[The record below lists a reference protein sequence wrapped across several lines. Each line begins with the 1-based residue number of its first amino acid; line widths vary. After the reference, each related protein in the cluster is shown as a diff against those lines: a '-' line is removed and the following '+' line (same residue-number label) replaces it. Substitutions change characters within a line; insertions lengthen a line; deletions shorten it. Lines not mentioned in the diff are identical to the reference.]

1 MKNHYKVIDEKQVKN
16 KKIIMRVDFNVPM
29 KGGKILDDTRI
40 RRVIPGLKILANS
53 AKQIFLITHF
63 GRPKG
68 AVSKDF
74 SVQPLQD
81 YLRKALSCNVSF
93 LPYVDKPSKLKEKA
107 DKEEKIC
114 LLENCRFYPG
124 EEKNDLDLARSYA
137 NIADIYV
144 NDAFSCSHRAH
155 ASIQSI
161 TRFLPSYAGPVLAAE
176 LKALSNT
183 LENPTRPFAAFVGGA
198 KISTKL
204 SILENLISK
213 VDKLLLAGAM
223 ANTFLAAKKVPVGAS
238 LYEPNLIQTATMIL
252 NLAKEKKCQ
261 IILPIDGVVSKS
273 LQAGGVSDT
282 RVNGMVKDDE
292 MILDIG
298 AESIVLFKKHIA
310 QSRTLLWNGPAGAFE
325 IAPYDLGTKSLG
337 EYIGKRTST
346 GYLISVA
353 GGGDTVAAVNLA
365 GAGNEISYL
374 SLAGGAFLE
383 WMEGKILPGI
393 EALNSAD

>member
-1 MKNHYKVIDEKQVKN
+1 MKNHYKVIDEEQVKN

-68 AVSKDF
+68 VVSKDF

-93 LPYVDKPSKLKEKA
+93 LPYVDNPSKLKEKA
-107 DKEEKIC
+107 NQEEKIC

-124 EEKNDLDLARSYA
+124 EEKNDLNLARSYA
-137 NIADIYV
+137 NIADIYI

-238 LYEPNLIQTATMIL
+238 LYEPNLIQTANMIL
-252 NLAKEKKCQ
+252 NLAKEKNAK
-261 IILPIDGVVSKS
+261 
-273 LQAGGVSDT
+273 
-282 RVNGMVKDDE
+282 
-292 MILDIG
+292 
-298 AESIVLFKKHIA
+298 
-310 QSRTLLWNGPAGAFE
+310 
-325 IAPYDLGTKSLG
+325 
-337 EYIGKRTST
+337 
-346 GYLISVA
+346 
-353 GGGDTVAAVNLA
+353 
-365 GAGNEISYL
+365 
-374 SLAGGAFLE
+374 
-383 WMEGKILPGI
+383 
-393 EALNSAD
+393 